1 MIVTFTAN
9 PSLDRTI
16 DLEAALIRGG
26 VQRST
31 RSGSQSAGKG
41 VNVSRALAGAAVPT
55 LALLPG
61 DPTDPVVL
69 GLVEDELPHRA
80 LPIGQP
86 LRSNITITEPGGVT
100 TKINEPGPV
109 LGPAQ
114 ERLFSDALLAACTA
128 GTAWLVLAGS
138 LPPGM
143 SAGFYADVTGR
154 LRSELDGAA
163 PLVAVDT
170 SGEPLDALFTS
181 SPGAR
186 AAAPDLIKPNAEEL
200 ADLTGS
206 HGEAELEADPRLA
219 AAAAYSLVDAGV
231 GAVLATLGA
240 AGAVLVTA
248 EGAWFATHPPVAAR
262 STVGAGDSS
271 LAGYLIAHSRGASP
285 ADCLREAV
293 AYGAA
298 AAGLP
303 GSLIPVPAQTRTT
316 AVRVTEL
323 PFPGAA
329 ASVRVPASS
338 TTAPSDATT
347 PPSASTASSA
357 TTTPPPA
364 SPAHSATATSAPKE

>member
-1 MIVTFTAN
+1 MIITFTAN

-69 GLVEDELPHRA
+69 GLVEDDLPHRA

-128 GTAWLVLAGS
+128 GTGWVVLAGS

-170 SGEPLDALFTS
+170 SGEPLDALFTFS
-181 SPGAR
+181 SNAR

-200 ADLTGS
+200 AELTGS

-323 PFPGAA
+323 PFPGAPA
-329 ASVRVPASS
+329 GARVPA
-338 TTAPSDATT
+338 A
-347 PPSASTASSA
+347 SAAAASAAASA

-364 SPAHSATATSAPKE
+364 SPASSAPAPSATSTTSAPKE